1 MSYPLIDNRIPDP
14 FDRMYHQMM
23 ASLEQAEKLSDQPV
37 AAAAQ
42 AAQLALESILILK
55 EYVLKEGFADR
66 PSEITFFKQ
75 VKPLFVR
82 WLLYY
87 QQVYQLEA
95 GRPVGG
101 KEVEINFLEKKL
113 RSLEQHYEDHA
124 ELYQYLRQNATHLD
138 ELYFLRQEAP
148 SAIII
153 STVKA
158 DADPRFS
165 TPRDYAVAVILKN
178 ALIEDYLV
186 RALHKLRGTEG
197 SPANAAKSDGLF
209 WTGPIN
215 GLGLLLRTLVKA
227 GYINNGNVALTKVVE
242 HAEDFLHVKMNNFSR
257 AIQETRI
264 KKDPYEFFKGL
275 IKVSEADFNS
285 QDDNPRY
292 R

>member
-1 MSYPLIDNRIPDP
+1 
-14 FDRMYHQMM
+14 
-23 ASLEQAEKLSDQPV
+23 
-37 AAAAQ
+37 
-42 AAQLALESILILK
+42 
-55 EYVLKEGFADR
+55 
-66 PSEITFFKQ
+66 

-87 QQVYQLEA
+87 QQVYQLETA
-95 GRPVGG
+95 RPVGG
-101 KEVEINFLEKKL
+101 KDVEIKFLEKKL
-113 RSLEQHYEDHA
+113 RALELHYEDHA
-124 ELYQYLRQNATHLD
+124 ELYQYLRQNAQHLD
-138 ELYFLRQEAP
+138 ELYFLRQEVP

-158 DADPRFS
+158 DVDPRFC
-165 TPRDYAVAVILKN
+165 TPQDYATAVILKN
-178 ALIEDYLV
+178 ALMEDYLA
-186 RALHKLRGTEG
+186 RALDKLRGT
-197 SPANAAKSDGLF
+197 PATVSTSRKDDSLF
-209 WTGPIN
+209 WTGPVN

-227 GYINNGNVALTKVVE
+227 GYINNGNIALTKVVE
-242 HAEDFLHVKMNNFSR
+242 QAADFLHVKMNNFSR